1 MSQPLSVVALK
12 EHAESICV
20 FAPWPLF
27 TVAIERHTNGADD
40 VYFHAG
46 GQAIWVA
53 RMILGLGGSA
63 RMVGPFGGE
72 ARTVLE
78 ALVAAEG
85 ISLRAIPVR
94 GGNGGYIDDRREGT
108 RERMATVPS
117 HSLDRHETDDLYNAI
132 LAESLRCGTTV
143 LTGLPEEG
151 EQIIPVDFFTRLASD
166 LSANKV
172 KVVADIAG
180 KVLEA
185 VEGGLTLLKVSHEEL
200 QAAGI
205 AEGDSQKNLIEAM
218 EKLRGKAENIVVSR
232 AGEGSLALFGN
243 KYWEARGPEVHAR
256 DHTGAGDSMT
266 AALALAIASDMD
278 GPDALRLATAAG
290 AMNVTRAGRGTGRL
304 EDIEV
309 LARSV
314 EVSEV
319 TP

>member
-1 MSQPLSVVALK
+1 MSPFPPANVATDRDL
-12 EHAESICV
+12 SICV

-27 TVAIERHTNGADD
+27 TIAIERHTNGADD

-46 GQAIWVA
+46 GQAVWVA
-53 RMILGLGGSA
+53 RMILGLGGRA
-63 RMVGPFGGE
+63 RLVGPFGGE

-94 GGNGGYIDDRREGT
+94 GGNGGYVDDRREGT
-108 RERMATVPS
+108 RQRLATVPS
-117 HSLDRHETDDLYNAI
+117 HSLDRHEIDDLYNAI

-143 LTGLPEEG
+143 LTGLATEEV
-151 EQIIPVDFFTRLASD
+151 IPLDFFTRLAND
-166 LSANKV
+166 LRANDV

-180 KVLEA
+180 RVLEA

-200 QAAGI
+200 QEAGLAAD
-205 AEGDSQKNLIEAM
+205 DSRKEILEAM
-218 EKLRGKAENIVVSR
+218 HKLRGKAENIVVSR
-232 AGEGSLALFGN
+232 AGEGSLALFGDRF
-243 KYWEARGPEVHAR
+243 WEAKGPEVHAR

-266 AALALAIASDMD
+266 AALAMAIASGME

-309 LARSV
+309 LAGKV
-314 EVSEV
+314 EVHEV
-319 TP
+319 TA

>member
-1 MSQPLSVVALK
+1 MSQSPSPSALPTIESERSV
-12 EHAESICV
+12 CV

-27 TVAIERHTNGADD
+27 TVTVERHTNGADD

-46 GQAIWVA
+46 GQAVWVA
-53 RMILGLGGSA
+53 RMILGLGGQA

-94 GGNGGYIDDRREGT
+94 GANGGYVDDRRDGT
-108 RERMATVPS
+108 RERFATVPP

-132 LAESLRCGTTV
+132 LAESLRCGTMV
-143 LTGLPEEG
+143 MTGLPPEEV
-151 EQIIPVDFFTRLASD
+151 IPLDFFTRLAND
-166 LSANKV
+166 LSANGV

-180 KVLEA
+180 RVLES

-200 QAAGI
+200 QEAGLAAD
-205 AEGDSQKNLIEAM
+205 DSQKEILKAM
-218 EKLRGKAENIVVSR
+218 DLLRKKADNIVVSR
-232 AGEGSLALFGN
+232 AGAGSLALFGDR
-243 KYWEARGPEVHAR
+243 YWEAKGPEVHAR

-266 AALALAIASDMD
+266 AALAMAIASDMD

-309 LARSV
+309 LARNV
-314 EVSEV
+314 AVSEV
-319 TP
+319 NP